1 MISCK
6 KAAELSSQSQDRP
19 LNLKERFALRFHT
32 FRCKLCAQYA
42 QQLRFPRGA
51 CERIDENGAQACPQ
65 LPGDARE
72 RIRQRLKQG

>member
-6 KAAELSSQSQDRP
+6 EAAELSSQSQDRH
-19 LNLKERFALRFHT
+19 LSLKERFALRFHT
-32 FRCKLCAQYA
+32 FGCKLCSQYA
-42 QQLRFPRGA
+42 LQIRFLRGT

-65 LPGDARE
+65 LADDARE